1 MKVNIDKITAR
12 LDELATVKRQKVE
25 KWQIEYKNA
34 VRKADTIEDD
44 LKATEDIDEYK
55 KLIAEK
61 KENADFLDYLNT
73 NKKNLNTPAIS
84 ETESRSIQKELQTGI
99 EDLQGEYI
107 PKIEKEIEK
116 VVALLDEYYQEADKL
131 ETLRDDCAKL
141 LNGRPCSTYLASG
154 IADKTKDPLCYSRHF
169 ITAYNQHRANVGR
182 IARGVVNNLNNPWYN
197 PEEAEIAKELRRRI
211 KNGK

>member
-1 MKVNIDKITAR
+1 MKTNIDKITAR
-12 LDELATVKRQKVE
+12 LDELSTVKRQKVE
-25 KWQIEYKNA
+25 KWEIEYKKA
-34 VRKADTIEDD
+34 IKKADTIEDE

-61 KENADFLDYLNT
+61 KENADFLDYLNN

-84 ETESRSIQKELQTGI
+84 EAENRSIMKELQTGI

-116 VVALLDEYYQEADKL
+116 VVTLLDEYYQEADKL
-131 ETLRDDCAKL
+131 ETLRDDCMKL
-141 LNGRPCSTYLASG
+141 YNGRPCSTYLASG
-154 IADKTKDPLCYSRHF
+154 IVDKATDPLCYSNHL
-169 ITAYNQHRANVGR
+169 IHAYNQHRANVGR
-182 IARGVVNNLNNPWYN
+182 IARGVVNDLRNPWYN
-197 PEEAEIAKELRRRI
+197 PEEAKIAKELRRRI